1 MRFFVD
7 KEETAFFQ
15 SHGWL
20 ELETEPFSSLLQEV
34 SPWLE
39 STMDRAALKVDVGM
53 WSLGRDLW
61 RQEKKLD
68 RFLQNPLWSQIF
80 STLSQKKPIR
90 LGLDMCFTTQ
100 TKEACIEE
108 VLFPLEE
115 KYSIQNLL
123 GGVLF
128 CLKPRLR
135 TIFLMAHPALHH
147 DLKEA
152 LYVPSTEEEAVPQL
166 YYFLGLTSTT
176 SQYQPVPKDPFRDWL
191 KTLGIVVGGT
201 LTDKTHPILYR

>member
-7 KEETAFFQ
+7 KEEVSFFQ

-20 ELETEPFSSLLQEV
+20 ELETGPFTPFLQEIIL
-34 SPWLE
+34 WLE
-39 STMDRAALKVDVGM
+39 SIMDRAALKVDVGM

-61 RQEKKLD
+61 RQEKQLD
-68 RFLQNPLWSQIF
+68 HFLRNPLWSQIF
-80 STLSQKKPIR
+80 STLSQKKTIR

-100 TKEACIEE
+100 IKGACVEE

-115 KYSIQNLL
+115 KHSIKNLL

-128 CLKPRLR
+128 CCKPKLR
-135 TIFLMAHPALHH
+135 VIFLAANLVLSD
-147 DLKEA
+147 DLEEV
-152 LYVPSTEEEAVPQL
+152 LYVSPTEEETVPQL
-166 YYFLGLTSTT
+166 YYFLGLTSAI
-176 SQYQPVPKDPFRDWL
+176 SQYQPVAKDPFRDWL